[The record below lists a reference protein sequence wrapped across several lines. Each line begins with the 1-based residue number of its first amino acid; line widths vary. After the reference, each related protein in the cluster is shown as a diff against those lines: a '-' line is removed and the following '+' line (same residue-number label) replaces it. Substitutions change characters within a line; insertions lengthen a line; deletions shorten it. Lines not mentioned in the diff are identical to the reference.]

1 MKKEN
6 DSEINSEI
14 ESPEIEAMSRKDFQ
28 DMLNEAIDPLKLSI
42 DKLTTSFR
50 YYNEFIDNKIN
61 LSLTRK

>member
-61 LSLTRK
+61 MSLTRK